1 MRGLLLR
8 GFRKDFCALYSHIS
22 SSVVLPHVLKF
33 RIFLDFNTRTADNC
47 VKGQN
52 PIIPMDSNPQKYG
65 SPDTTG
71 GEMEDFT

>member
-1 MRGLLLR
+1 M
-8 GFRKDFCALYSHIS
+8 
-22 SSVVLPHVLKF
+22 LKF

-47 VKGQN
+47 VKSQN